1 MYQDDDPLSYALKST
16 HCGWNHGVLASVEFV
31 RPSPKPRK
39 AISLIGR
46 PLNAQRVAHDRQPL
60 RPGDQQALMFHFA
73 FHLAFHFGRE
83 NRKMKHPFPK
93 TQFAQWFSRSTVV
106 FHLPFHLVFH
116 SARKT
121 ERNTQAR
128 IATASLSLPV
138 LTLLRLATAFRPW
151 LDHQQT
157 GEPVHGLLVLERGI
171 RSLPLTVLTRH
182 ELIGRIIGLGRGP
195 ISLYMLQA
203 GIVGL
208 PNVGK
213 STLFNALTAQEAA
226 LAANYPFATIEP
238 NVGVVAV
245 PDGRLGV
252 LKDLNKA
259 QKIVPATVEFVDIA
273 GLVRGASKG
282 EGLGN
287 QFLANIRETHAVIQV
302 VRCFEDENIIH
313 VEGSVDPIRDIET
326 IQIELALA
334 DLASIEKRKDKA
346 GRSAKSG
353 DKDAKRELEIIEK
366 IQPVLEEGRPIR
378 AAALTDDER
387 EIVRK
392 WFLLTSK
399 PTIYAANVDEGS
411 LADPDSNP
419 HVLAVKKH
427 AAAENSD
434 VVVICAKLEAELV
447 ALEDAERAE
456 YLKDLGLE
464 SSGVD
469 KMIKAAYHMLGLMS
483 FLTAGEKEVRA
494 WTIPIGTKAPQAAGE
509 IHTDIERGFIRA
521 EIIGY
526 DDLVACGS
534 RKAASEKGLARLE
547 GKEYVMQDG
556 DVVDFRFNV

>member
-1 MYQDDDPLSYALKST
+1 
-16 HCGWNHGVLASVEFV
+16 
-31 RPSPKPRK
+31 
-39 AISLIGR
+39 
-46 PLNAQRVAHDRQPL
+46 
-60 RPGDQQALMFHFA
+60 
-73 FHLAFHFGRE
+73 
-83 NRKMKHPFPK
+83 
-93 TQFAQWFSRSTVV
+93 
-106 FHLPFHLVFH
+106 
-116 SARKT
+116 
-121 ERNTQAR
+121 
-128 IATASLSLPV
+128 
-138 LTLLRLATAFRPW
+138 
-151 LDHQQT
+151 
-157 GEPVHGLLVLERGI
+157 
-171 RSLPLTVLTRH
+171 
-182 ELIGRIIGLGRGP
+182 
-195 ISLYMLQA
+195 MLQA

-245 PDGRLGV
+245 PDERLGV
-252 LKDLNKA
+252 LEKLVGA
-259 QKIVPATVEFVDIA
+259 QKVVPATVEFLDIA

-313 VEGSVDPIRDIET
+313 VEGSVDPVRDIET

-334 DLASIEKRKDKA
+334 DLASAEKRKDKA
-346 GRSAKSG
+346 TRAAKSGG
-353 DKDAKRELEIIEK
+353 DKDAKRELELLEK
-366 IQPVLEEGRPIR
+366 ILPILEDGRPAR
-378 AAALTDDER
+378 AADLTDDER
-387 EIVRK
+387 AIIK
-392 WFLLTSK
+392 SWFFLSTK
-399 PTIYAANVDEGS
+399 PTIYAANVDEGT

-419 HVLAVKKH
+419 HVQAVKKH
-427 AAAENSD
+427 AASENAD

-447 ALEDAERAE
+447 ALDPADRAD
-456 YLKDLGLE
+456 YLRDLGLT

-469 KMIKAAYHMLGLMS
+469 ELIKAAYHMLGLMS

-494 WTIPIGTKAPQAAGE
+494 WTVSQGTKAPAAAGE

-547 GKEYVMQDG
+547 GKEYIMQDG